1 MNEDILCIA
10 DGSLFKTQHSS
21 NKSIDK
27 EIFPLWM
34 RQSLNNKSLKPG
46 KMNDVLNETLT
57 AL

>member
-10 DGSLFKTQHSS
+10 DGNLFKTQHGS

-27 EIFPLWM
+27 EVFPLWM
-34 RQSLNNKSLKPG
+34 RQSLNNKLLKPG
-46 KMNDVLNETLT
+46 MVGDPLNETLT